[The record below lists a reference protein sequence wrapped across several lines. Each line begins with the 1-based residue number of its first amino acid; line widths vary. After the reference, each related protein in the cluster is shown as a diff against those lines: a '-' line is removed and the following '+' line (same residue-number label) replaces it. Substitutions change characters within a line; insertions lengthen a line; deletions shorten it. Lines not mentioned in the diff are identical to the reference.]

1 MWTRFPPRMK
11 RILTA
16 ALEEAG
22 RLGCDSATAEHLVL
36 AMCGDR
42 ECAGVFVLEQC
53 SVSIDAFAESVNGL
67 TTQGASRTGE
77 RATKL
82 DASILH
88 LLDVAVGQADR
99 LKHAHVGTEH
109 VVVALAH
116 LPQSPAGKVLA
127 ESRVTPAM
135 ADAAVRRWIAA
146 GMPRKRGV
154 MGWTAFRSPA
164 LRTLAWP
171 VQRAARLGEVGWAI
185 FARKS
190 LGHPRFTSNP
200 YAMYRWLR
208 ENDPVR
214 EDPLAPVWVATRYD
228 DVMTILR
235 DPRFK
240 KDPFAAERLP
250 RLVREQLG
258 ASNDGGRADIETVSM
273 LFLDPPEHTRVRGV
287 FTRAFTPRTLA
298 ELRPRIEQITAKRLD
313 RVAGTGRMDV
323 IADLAYPLPVIV
335 IAELLGFPPEDYEKI
350 KHWSD
355 AFAASLSLYATP
367 AQQAAAGT
375 ARSEIRDY
383 FDDVAAK
390 LKQHPADTLLNR
402 LLESEHHSGGLL
414 REEVF
419 ANCVL
424 LLAAG
429 HETTTNL
436 IGNGILAMMQH
447 RDQWDAVVADPSLV
461 EPAVEEMLR
470 FDSPVQFVSR
480 VAGEDIDLSGTVLPA
495 GQVILGVLGSANRD
509 PAKFANPD
517 RFDVHRRDETKH
529 LSFGTGIHFCLGAAL
544 AKMETEIAL
553 RALTTRFPKMKL
565 AGGKL
570 KWLKGLTFRGVKQ
583 LPVLLNG

>member
-16 ALEEAG
+16 ALEVAG
-22 RLGCDSATAEHLVL
+22 RRGCDAAAAEHLVL
-36 AMCGDR
+36 AVCGDR

-53 SVSIDAFAESVNGL
+53 SVPIAALAEQVEAIAPRGK
-67 TTQGASRTGE
+67 SRIGE

-82 DASILH
+82 GASILH
-88 LLDVAVGQADR
+88 LIDVAVGQADR

-109 VVVALAH
+109 VIVALTH
-116 LPQSPAGKVLA
+116 LPQSPAGKLLA
-127 ESRVTPAM
+127 ESGVTSKL

-146 GMPRKRGV
+146 GMPRNRGV
-154 MGWTAFRSPA
+154 MSWTAFRSPA

-171 VQRAARLGEVGWAI
+171 IQKAARAGEVGWAI
-185 FARKS
+185 FGRKS
-190 LGHPRFTSNP
+190 LAHPTFTRNP
-200 YAMYRWLR
+200 YKMYRWLR
-208 ENDPVR
+208 EHDPVR
-214 EDPLAPVWVATRYD
+214 KDPLAPGWVAAKYD
-228 DVMTILR
+228 YVMTILR

-250 RLVREQLG
+250 RLVREQRG
-258 ASNDGGRADIETVSM
+258 ADNDGGRADIETVSM

-287 FTRAFTPRTLA
+287 FTRAFTPRTLS
-298 ELRPRIEQITAKRLD
+298 ELRPRLEQITAKRLD
-313 RVAGTGRMDV
+313 RVAASGRMDV

-350 KHWSD
+350 KVWSD

-367 AQQAAAGT
+367 AQQAAAGK
-375 ARSEIRDY
+375 ARQEVRDY
-383 FDDVAAK
+383 FDDVTAK
-390 LKQHPADTLLNR
+390 LKNRPADTLLSR
-402 LLESEHHSGGLL
+402 LLESERQPGGLN
-414 REEVF
+414 REEIF

-436 IGNGILAMMQH
+436 IGNGILAMMQN
-447 RDQWDAVVADPSLV
+447 REQWNAVVADPSLV

-470 FDSPVQFVSR
+470 FDSPVQWVSR
-480 VAGEDIDLSGTVLPA
+480 VAGESIELSGVTLPA
-495 GQVILGVLGSANRD
+495 GQVILGCLGSANRD
-509 PAKFANPD
+509 PTKFTSPD
-517 RFDVHRRDETKH
+517 RFDIRRCDEAKH

-553 RALTTRFPKMKL
+553 RGLATRFPKMKL
-565 AGGKL
+565 ARGKL
-570 KWLKGLTFRGVKQ
+570 KWLKGLTFRGVTH
-583 LPVLLNG
+583 LPVLLTG